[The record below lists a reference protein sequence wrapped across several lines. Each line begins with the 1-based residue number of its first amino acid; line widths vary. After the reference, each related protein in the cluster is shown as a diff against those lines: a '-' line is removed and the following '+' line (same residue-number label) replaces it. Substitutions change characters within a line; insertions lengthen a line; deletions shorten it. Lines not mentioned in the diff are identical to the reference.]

1 MRRFSPALL
10 SIWMILG
17 IPEYAAAADDAK
29 TLETSETIGT
39 TVTVESVDVPN
50 RLLTIRTESGD
61 VQTIDVDPLVRNLP
75 QLKKGDKI
83 SIKYTQAVAAEIKP
97 PGTSGKQQME
107 STQNVQRSQPGA
119 RPGGT
124 AERYVK
130 ATIKVKEVNPERH
143 TLTFVGPRGVSRTIT
158 VKNPDARAYLKKLK
172 PGDEVEVNYK
182 EALVVSVDP
191 ARS

>member
-75 QLKKGDKI
+75 QLKEGDKI

-97 PGTSGKQQME
+97 PGTSGKQIE

-119 RPGGT
+119 QPGGR
-124 AERYVK
+124 AERYTKTTVR
-130 ATIKVKEVNPERH
+130 IKEVDPERH
-143 TLTFVGPRGVSRTIT
+143 MLTFVGPKGVPRTIA

-172 PGDEVEVNYK
+172 PGDEVEVSYK